1 MRAQTGTAP
10 AWTVLSAAALFA
22 ALLASSPDAQAQR
35 KEREGKAVVDA
46 VCGSC
51 HFTGKDNAPRIG
63 DASAWAN
70 RVSQGLTSLTA
81 NALAGI
87 RKMPAHGGNRGVS
100 DIEIERAIVHMVNL
114 SGGNWVEPVGGMSP
128 AVLRTSETVV
138 QAQCAKCHQP
148 GKEGAPRIG
157 DRPAWTPRLAKGLD
171 GLVTSA
177 VHGHGGMPARGGMPD
192 LSRDEIRGAI
202 LYMFN
207 YGLPP
212 VPPPPATA
220 AADPHHKVVDGMDVY
235 FGIIK
240 ADAMRSA
247 YPEAKLPA
255 GKGHYHLNVALADSK
270 SQVPVSDAQVTMRV
284 SDGMT
289 TQTKTLGLIA
299 ANNAVSYG
307 NFFRFNS
314 GSVYSIRAEIKR
326 PNGAGTAVA
335 NFEHREP

>member
-1 MRAQTGTAP
+1 MRAQARSVP
-10 AWTVLSAAALFA
+10 AWTVYSAAALFV

-35 KEREGKAVVDA
+35 REREGKVVVDA
-46 VCGSC
+46 VCASC
-51 HFTGKDNAPRIG
+51 HFTGKDNSPRIG
-63 DASAWAN
+63 DAAAWAA
-70 RVSQGLTSLTA
+70 RASQGLTSLTA
-81 NALAGI
+81 NAIAGI

-114 SGGNWVEPVGGMSP
+114 SGGNWVEPVGGMTP
-128 AVLRTSETVV
+128 AVLRTSESVV

-157 DRPAWTPRLAKGLD
+157 DRAAWTPRMAKGLD
-171 GLVTSA
+171 NLVTSS

-207 YGLPP
+207 HGLPP
-212 VPPPPATA
+212 LQPAVATA
-220 AADPHHKVVDGMDVY
+220 APNPHHKVVDGMDVY

-240 ADAMRSA
+240 AEAMRA
-247 YPEAKLPA
+247 AQPEAKIPA
-255 GKGHYHLNVALADSK
+255 GKGYYHLNVAVADNK
-270 SQVPVSDAQVTMRV
+270 SNVPVSDAQVTMRV
-284 SDGMT
+284 TDGMT

-299 ANNAVSYG
+299 VNNAVSYG
-307 NFFRFNS
+307 DFFRFNS
-314 GSVYSIRAEIKR
+314 GGVYNIRTEIKR
-326 PNGAGTAVA
+326 PNGAGIAVA